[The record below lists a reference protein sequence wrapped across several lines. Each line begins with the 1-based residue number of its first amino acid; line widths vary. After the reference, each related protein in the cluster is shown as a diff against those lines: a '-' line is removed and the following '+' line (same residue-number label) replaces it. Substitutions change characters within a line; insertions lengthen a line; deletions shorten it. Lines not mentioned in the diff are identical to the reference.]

1 MATTLFLS
9 PSLDSALNH
18 VAERIAVARRE
29 DPLLPVYLLAPTVNS
44 LQAARQRLGA
54 TMGIHFYQFYSLGQ
68 GILDAAGMS
77 MPWLNDTTVR
87 RLVHHLLGEM
97 NSQDELTTFAPV
109 WDKPGFNQSLV
120 DWLRE
125 MKSQGIFPEDYAA
138 HTEGNGLDRDRQLA
152 LIYLRYQRFLQER
165 DLSDADGLLWL
176 AAEALEQNP
185 ELFSGAGLFL
195 ALGFDQFNP
204 VQERIL
210 RALAGRFNEF
220 DIYLP
225 WDARRSESSLAL
237 SRLVET
243 RRRLEAFLPDVQAAE
258 IDEPGEIAALLHHLR
273 DTLFEVES
281 GYETREGDESEE
293 TSAVRAFAAP
303 NREIEVRIALREI
316 KRLLLQ
322 GVSADE
328 ITLLAPKPG
337 VYQRLVELIAEEYG
351 VPVRLEQ
358 ALLVNP
364 AVQALLNLLALPA
377 DFPWR
382 KTLDALRSPYIR
394 QSWLTSSQV
403 DQLERLSRERPVL
416 RGRAQWR
423 YALEPIQRV
432 SGPDDSAGIERA
444 VEDEDLGPPRLA
456 SLLSPEELEAIRDGL
471 MAFFDHLTPPE
482 TATHHAYTLWLQ
494 ERILGLQAP
503 VEDEGDEPSPGSA
516 ILDLVGCAGES
527 VYAERDMQAL
537 SIVLQHLRAL
547 VNAAEL
553 VTPGD
558 EGRIPW
564 AAYRSDLLNVLPSLH
579 IPADPLAN
587 AVRFD
592 RLEAG
597 RERPVDHLFV
607 LGLSEGEFPSPPQ
620 PDVFYTPS
628 ERQWHPLPLR
638 RLRPADD
645 ASVWWLVLAN
655 CRRSLTLLR
664 PRLDENGAP
673 WEPSPYW
680 DEVIEKTRVPVV
692 DIPVGYCPG
701 LEDAASPAELL
712 VALAVNQAQAIPAS
726 LGRAWQAAQAAFQV
740 MRLRQ
745 SWTPAPAF
753 EGHIQ
758 ANDLQQELA
767 QHYDVDYTWSASRLN
782 RYGMCPFGFFAQ
794 YVLQLEERPDP
805 DEGLDAMQRGSL
817 LHALLERLHR
827 RLSAEGLTLSPEHQA
842 AILQH
847 LDEVCSELFSH
858 APARYGFR
866 PTALWRYEQQE
877 LVRMLRALVIWE
889 CAQTHAYRPYQQ
901 ELRFGVAGA
910 ELPSIPFEDAQGT
923 TFYLHG
929 VIDRVDRD
937 ESSGSL
943 RVLDYKSGRTAYA
956 ERDIREGRALQA
968 PLYAL
973 AVERLLGERVAESA
987 YLLIPK
993 RELSG
998 KLNAQGSMMED
1009 ETAQAAVDQAGW
1021 FVRQIQN
1028 GAFPSLP
1035 SKPSSGNLACSTY
1048 CEYISLCRVSR
1059 QAIAKARRGGG

>member
-1 MATTLFLS
+1 MTTTLFLS

-18 VAERIAVARRE
+18 AAERIASARRQ

-68 GILDAAGMS
+68 GILDAAGRS
-77 MPWLNDTTVR
+77 MPWLNDTTIR

-97 NSQDELTTFAPV
+97 DNQGELTTFVPV

-120 DWLRE
+120 YWLRE

-138 HTEGNGLDRDRQLA
+138 QTGGNGLERDRQLA

-185 ELFSGAGLFL
+185 DLFSGGGLFL

-210 RALAGRFNEF
+210 RALAGRLNEI

-225 WDARRSESSLAL
+225 WDARRSEDSLAL

-243 RRRLEAFLPDVQAAE
+243 RRRLEASLPDVQAVALE
-258 IDEPGEIAALLHHLR
+258 ELGEMADLLRHLR

-281 GYETREGDESEE
+281 GQETIEGESGEIS
-293 TSAVRAFAAP
+293 TVRAIAAP
-303 NREIEVRIALREI
+303 NRETEVRIALREI

-322 GVSADE
+322 GISADE
-328 ITLLAPKPG
+328 IALLAPKPG

-364 AVQALLNLLALPA
+364 AVQALLNLLALPP

-382 KTLDALRSPYIR
+382 ETLDALRSPYIR
-394 QSWLTSSQV
+394 QSWLTPSQV

-423 YALEPIQRV
+423 YALEPMQRV
-432 SGPDDSAGIERA
+432 SRPDELARAEGA

-494 ERILGLQAP
+494 ECILGLQAP
-503 VEDEGDEPSPGSA
+503 VEEEGDEPGPGSA
-516 ILDLVGCAGES
+516 TLDLVGCAREG
-527 VYAERDMQAL
+527 VYAERDLQAL

-558 EGRIPW
+558 AGRIPW

-579 IPADPLAN
+579 IPVDPLVN

-597 RERPVDHLFV
+597 RELPVDHLFV
-607 LGLSEGEFPSPPQ
+607 LGLSEGEFPSSPQ

-628 ERQWHPLPLR
+628 ERQQHPLPLR

-645 ASVWWLVLAN
+645 ASLWWLVIAA

-680 DEVIEKTRVPVV
+680 DEVLDRTRVSVV
-692 DIPVGYCPG
+692 DLPVGYCPG

-712 VALAVNQAQAIPAS
+712 VALAVNQAQTIPAS
-726 LGRAWQAAQAAFQV
+726 LGRAWQAAQGAHRV
-740 MRLRQ
+740 MHLRQ

-767 QHYDVDYTWSASRLN
+767 QSYEVGYTWSASRLN

-817 LHALLERLHR
+817 LHAILERLHH
-827 RLSAEGLTLSPEHQA
+827 RLSAESLTLSPEHQA
-842 AILQH
+842 TILQH
-847 LDEVCSELFSH
+847 LDEVCSELFPH

-877 LVRMLRALVIWE
+877 LIRMLRALVSWE

-910 ELPSIPFEDAQGT
+910 ELPSVPFEDAQGT
-923 TFYLHG
+923 SFYLHG

-937 ESSGSL
+937 ESNGSL
-943 RVLDYKSGRTAYA
+943 RVLDYKSGRTAYS

-973 AVERLLGERVAESA
+973 AVEQLLGQRVAESA

-998 KLNAQGSMMED
+998 KLNAQGSMMEED
-1009 ETAQAAVDQAGW
+1009 TANAAVDQAGW
-1021 FVRQIQN
+1021 FVRQIRS

-1035 SKPSSGNLACSTY
+1035 SKPTSGNMACSTY

-1059 QAIAKARRGGG
+1059 QAIAKARRGGS